1 MPERR
6 NGTSRIGPGRKIDHR
21 GFLQTGGC
29 RWRNELAFGVA
40 PRANPSAAHPPL
52 LQWCHHFIPSHGTA
66 VNQRADSEMV
76 DRFVRSRR
84 TGLLSKAGHP
94 AEKRRGRQ
102 ESLARGL
109 TRAQTENLQ
118 GRLRRGGT
126 HRKRMAILRKTQGA
140 AAGRRT
146 AKTLT
151 TGDLDS
157 VVGRFGSPSATLQE
171 MANAQLP
178 ETLVNH

>member
-1 MPERR
+1 MAQRTGVR
-6 NGTSRIGPGRKIDHR
+6 SGAAGKSPG
-21 GFLQTGGC
+21 
-29 RWRNELAFGVA
+29 
-40 PRANPSAAHPPL
+40 SASSL

-84 TGLLSKAGHP
+84 TGLLNKARCP
-94 AEKRRGRQ
+94 AEKRRVRQ
-102 ESLARGL
+102 ESRARGL
-109 TRAQTENLQ
+109 TGAQKENLQ

-126 HRKRMAILRKTQGA
+126 HRKRMAMLRKTQRA

-151 TGDLDS
+151 TGDLHS

-171 MANAQLP
+171 T
-178 ETLVNH
+178 ETWVRWRRVCNSMI

>member
-1 MPERR
+1 MAQR
-6 NGTSRIGPGRKIDHR
+6 
-21 GFLQTGGC
+21 TGVRSGAAGKS
-29 RWRNELAFGVA
+29 LG
-40 PRANPSAAHPPL
+40 SASSL

-84 TGLLSKAGHP
+84 MGLLNKAGCP
-94 AEKRRGRQ
+94 AEKRRGRP
-102 ESLARGL
+102 ESRTHGLAG
-109 TRAQTENLQ
+109 AQTENLW

-126 HRKRMAILRKTQGA
+126 HRKRMAMLRKTQRVA
-140 AAGRRT
+140 SSRRP

-157 VVGRFGSPSATLQE
+157 VVGRFGSSGRTRTYNPSVNSRNSLFLLQF
-171 MANAQLP
+171 ARSC
-178 ETLVNH
+178 